1 MDFQREKPSK
11 RKKKRNSEIIFVIF
25 TTLIAITLC
34 IFFLL
39 FYVSQKN
46 KNQQVM
52 LEIENIQTETTEN
65 LYTQAQVDNLVENAK
80 KEFLDKLKSMVEN
93 GEGMLTVLQH
103 FYPDYVIASADGGY
117 HFFPISETMIKN
129 NFDLDKFTYPVYNEE
144 TQEWEGTASYMAGT
158 EKAAK
163 KGIDV
168 STFQGNIDWNKVKN
182 SGIEFAII
190 RLGFRGY
197 ESGKIVLDN
206 QYENNMIGSLNA
218 GLDTG
223 VYFFTE
229 ALNEQEAIEEAE
241 FVIENLKEYKI
252 NMPVV
257 IDVEE
262 SANKE
267 KTRTKDLTAEQRT
280 KNVIAFC
287 ERIKEAGYD
296 VMIYGNLKSFMIMM
310 NIEEL
315 ENYDK
320 WFAYYRYPFHF
331 PYKIK
336 MWQYTAYEKID
347 GIEGKTDVNLMF
359 Y

>member
-1 MDFQREKPSK
+1 MDYKINKPRR
-11 RKKKRNSEIIFVIF
+11 RKKKNRIINSILISSTIF
-25 TTLIAITLC
+25 TFFLC
-34 IFFLL
+34 ILLL
-39 FYVSQKN
+39 FFYAKQRN
-46 KNQQVM
+46 ETLEVM
-52 LEIENIQTETTEN
+52 NEVKILTEENEKMFSKT
-65 LYTQAQVDNLVENAK
+65 QVDEFVEKAK
-80 KEFLDKLKSMVEN
+80 QEILDKLKSMIEN
-93 GEGMLTVLQH
+93 GEGMLTILQK
-103 FYPDYVIASADGGY
+103 FYPNYVIASSQGNY
-117 HFFPISETMIKN
+117 YFFPISEKLEKN
-129 NFDLDKFTYPVYNEE
+129 NFELEKFTYPVYDEENEE
-144 TQEWEGTASYMAGT
+144 WSGTATYMQGT
-158 EKAAK
+158 PEEAK
-163 KGIDV
+163 KGVDV
-168 STFQGNIDWNKVKN
+168 STFQGDIDWKKVKK
-182 SGIEFAII
+182 SGMDFAII

-206 QYENNMIGSLNA
+206 KFEDNVKGSTEA

-229 ALNEQEAIEEAE
+229 ALTEQEAIEEAD

-262 SANKE
+262 SANVD
-267 KTRTKDLTAEQRT
+267 KTRTRDLTADQRT

-310 NIEEL
+310 NIDEL
-315 ENYDK
+315 EGYDK

-347 GIEGKTDVNLMF
+347 GIQEKADVNLMF

>member
-1 MDFQREKPSK
+1 MEIRGKRRNRRRKIHSK
-11 RKKKRNSEIIFVIF
+11 MILILF
-25 TTLIAITLC
+25 TVTIVALTLC
-34 IFFLL
+34 MISFLFFI
-39 FYVSQKN
+39 SQKN
-46 KNQQVM
+46 KTKEAFATIEILEEENQK
-52 LEIENIQTETTEN
+52 LFNQT
-65 LYTQAQVDNLVENAK
+65 QVDSFIANTK
-80 KEFLDKLKSMVEN
+80 KEFLDTLKSMVEN
-93 GEGMLTVLQH
+93 GDGMLTVLQH
-103 FYPDYVIASADGGY
+103 FYPDYVIASSDGSY
-117 HFFPISETMIKN
+117 HFFPIVENMEKN
-129 NFDLDKFTYPVYNEE
+129 NFNLENFTYPVYNDEKK
-144 TQEWEGTASYMAGT
+144 EWEGTASYVSENGK
-158 EKAAK
+158 EAK

-168 STFQGNIDWNKVKN
+168 STFQGDIDWEKVKN
-182 SGIEFAII
+182 DGMEFAII

-197 ESGKIVLDN
+197 ESGKIVLDSK
-206 QYENNMIGSLNA
+206 YEENIRKCTEA

-229 ALNEQEAIEEAE
+229 ALNEKEAVEEAD
-241 FVIENLKEYKI
+241 FVIENLEGCQI

-267 KTRTKDLTAEQRT
+267 KTRTKDLTKEQRT
-280 KNVIAFC
+280 KNVMAFC

-310 NIEEL
+310 DIEEL
-315 ENYDK
+315 EEYDK

-336 MWQYTAYEKID
+336 MWQYTASEKID
-347 GIEGKTDVNLMF
+347 GIDGKTDVNLLF